1 MGRFKQI
8 ISYLPFICILLIVAL
23 FPFQYSAVH
32 RIALYT
38 MAVTYGLDYGV
49 NRRWREW
56 RWSISKVVYI
66 AFCLFSL
73 LTPIWQL
80 FDPLKTNLYP
90 ATFNA
95 FSPFF
100 VIGVAGLMGMTD
112 KIRMDYLAWLMLS
125 VCVAICVYMGYH
137 ATSDPVSGADW
148 LYSFNWYRE
157 KHINT
162 HMVVNLYFNMS
173 VILGALV
180 LLDSSHTRTEKIL
193 TALLLLPVLFAL
205 LVTEGRV
212 GLLTMVVIV
221 FALMLYSALR
231 SRQWWMAAVIAV
243 FCAGAGIYLANNKR
257 MQQAYQTKNP
267 RIELWKESFRM
278 IQERPL
284 AGYGVCSA
292 REEYVKRVLANDY
305 LKNAYVVAEV
315 EINPDFQCDGVV
327 QYEMMHPHNAVLE
340 SWMRYGIVGLLLCLF
355 CLFSPMC
362 MRLGKYQI
370 YLTLCALA
378 FFIQALFES
387 FGNNLQPLFL
397 ASMVFL
403 FDCNY
408 RSDIAKTAPTH
419 S

>member
-137 ATSDPVSGADW
+137 ATFDPVRGADW

-180 LLDSSHTRTEKIL
+180 LFDSSHTRTEKIL

-221 FALMLYSALR
+221 FALMLYYALR
-231 SRQWWMAAVIAV
+231 IRQWWMAVVIAV

-278 IQERPL
+278 IQERPI